1 MLLARMSTPL
11 SHIGVRSTQK
21 LNFIL
26 VPGAGGSAWYWHLV
40 VPKLVR
46 HGYEAVPVAL
56 PASDDSAGLP
66 EYADAV
72 VDAIAD
78 RDPARGMNRGI
89 PQ

>member
-1 MLLARMSTPL
+1 MSNP
-11 SHIGVRSTQK
+11 I
-21 LNFIL
+21 FIL
-26 VPGAGGSAWYWHLV
+26 IPGAGGDPWYWHLV